1 MRGRDRNRRAGA
13 REGGMP
19 GGSPSPQRS
28 SRQYQP
34 YIPRYYPETREQ
46 SSQSAQNFKIYVG
59 FGVLGLATTVG
70 TILLVRHFVKKGTQ
84 KTTEVKTTQTG
95 QPANFAKLLQ
105 MAFQNDNWFGWGTNL
120 DLVDKVFNA
129 LPSQSFYKQV
139 QNEYDKMTNGR
150 SLNAD
155 LSDEL
160 DIKEYTKVLGILQTK
175 KLR

>member
-1 MRGRDRNRRAGA
+1 
-13 REGGMP
+13 MP

-28 SRQYQP
+28 GRQDQP
-34 YIPRYYPETREQ
+34 YIPRFYPDTREQ
-46 SSQSAQNFKIYVG
+46 GSQSAQNFKAYVG

-70 TILLVRHFVKKGTQ
+70 VILLVRHFVRKGKQ

-95 QPANFAKLLQ
+95 HPANFAKLLQ
-105 MAFQNDNWFGWGTNL
+105 MAFQNDNYAGWGTNEE
-120 DLVDKVFNA
+120 LVYKVFNA
-129 LPSQSFYKQV
+129 LPSQAFYKDV
-139 QNEYDKMTNGR
+139 QKEYDKMTKGR

-160 DIKEYTKVLGILQTK
+160 DSEEYNKVLGILQSK